1 VRKTVKRI
9 VSVSLGSSRRD
20 HRAEVE
26 IFEETV
32 VVERI
37 GTDGDLER
45 AIELIRN
52 LDGKVAAFGLG
63 GIDRYLVAGN
73 RRYEIKDAARLAAAA
88 QISPVLDGS
97 GLKNTLERRVVNFA
111 QQELQLNL
119 QGQKVLM
126 VSAVDRFGMA
136 EALDRAGCQMVFG
149 DLLFALGIPIPI
161 TSLKSLRRL
170 AVPLLPIITRLPF
183 TLLYPT
189 GSKQET
195 NSAAHNLKY
204 AQYYEAAEIVAGDFL
219 YIKKYMP
226 DRMDGKTILTNT
238 VTPEDLGELARRG
251 VRFLVTSTPALAGR
265 SFGTNVME
273 ALLVAVSGKRPE
285 ELREADYLQLLDGMG
300 FKPRVVKF

>member
-1 VRKTVKRI
+1 
-9 VSVSLGSSRRD
+9 VSLGSSRRD

-170 AVPLLPIITRLPF
+170 AAPLLPIITRLPF

-195 NSAAHNLKY
+195 NPAAHNLKY

>member
-1 VRKTVKRI
+1 
-9 VSVSLGSSRRD
+9 VSLGSSRRD